1 MAIFI
6 ATEATLFGALIA
18 SFVYLRFR
26 TPHWPPDG
34 IPKPELLAPL
44 ALTGMLVLT
53 SVPMQLAFTH
63 ARRGLLRTAR
73 LALGCALI
81 VQATYVGVQLH
92 FYLKDLHT
100 VKPREAAYG
109 SVYSVLLGAHLLHV
123 LFGVLLT
130 TWILF
135 RLLTGLTRYRLTGL
149 HATTLYWHFVNVLAL
164 VVTATQLSSR
174 W

>member
-1 MAIFI
+1 MALFV
-6 ATEATLFGALIA
+6 ATEAVLFGALIA

-44 ALTGMLVLT
+44 ALTGMLVAT
-53 SVPMQLAFTH
+53 SAPMQIAFLE
-63 ARRGLLRTAR
+63 ARRGLLRSAR

-81 VQATYVGVQLH
+81 VQTAYVGLQLH
-92 FYLKDLHT
+92 FYLDDLHT
-100 VKPREAAYG
+100 VKPHETAYG
-109 SVYSVLLGAHLLHV
+109 SVYAVLLGAHLLHV
-123 LFGVLLT
+123 LVGALLT
-130 TWILF
+130 LWILF

-149 HATTLYWHFVNVLAL
+149 HAITLYWHFVNVLAL